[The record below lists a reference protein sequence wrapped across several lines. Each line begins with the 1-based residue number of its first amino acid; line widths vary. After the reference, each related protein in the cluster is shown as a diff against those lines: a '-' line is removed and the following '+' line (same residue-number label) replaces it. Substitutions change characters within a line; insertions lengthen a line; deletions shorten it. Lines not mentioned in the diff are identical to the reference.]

1 MSPQGR
7 RRRGYCPVK
16 PGNDE
21 AYDLLTLVEIL
32 VDLQACEI
40 LAQDGNIVGR
50 VWARTSAKRS
60 LDRSELG
67 RYRTATP
74 AALGAPPRAP

>member
-1 MSPQGR
+1 VSPQGR

-21 AYDLLTLVEIL
+21 AHDLLTLVEIL

-50 VWARTSAKRS
+50 VWLEPLRT
-60 LDRSELG
+60 
-67 RYRTATP
+67 
-74 AALGAPPRAP
+74 

>member
-7 RRRGYCPVK
+7 RRRGYFPVK
-16 PGNDE
+16 CGNDE
-21 AYDLLTLVEIL
+21 ADLLTLVEIL